1 MTKRKR
7 GMTGT
12 AWNEQVFTSS
22 AIGRAGGPVR
32 RSIDHIV
39 KYSSKASLM
48 HEAQRRGWLI
58 IQIHATW
65 VLYDARWHRHFT
77 VWPHHR
83 RKKQLHFKRLRY
95 DGEARTSKLFTGSLR
110 K

>member
-48 HEAQRRGWLI
+48 REAQRRGWLI

-65 VLYDARWHRHFT
+65 VLYDARWH
-77 VWPHHR
+77 HHR
-83 RKKQLHFKRLRY
+83 IIWPRHRWKKQLHTKRIRY
-95 DGEARTSKLFTGSLR
+95 EGEAMPAKSITGS
-110 K
+110 